1 MKNWLKTHDE
11 AIRTWYRNLSQ
22 TNRIAVAG
30 IAITVVATVVVGLL
44 SIAVAIL
51 IAVFSK
57 SPAPYRQEPPAGK
70 LTGVE
75 LVDANDGSAIPLS
88 GTNVWTLAGTNG
100 CELAADFGSTNETKK
115 AKTIVRAFSPT
126 LHSDGDLAL
135 DGFSIPCQPQATN
148 MYVVWSEKASP
159 TSEVVNVHCPV
170 SLDKMIRSAE
180 SDYRRMRFTNALHTA
195 REVWDRYEGLLKE
208 ANGKSMRFDVELT
221 AGMVKILPIL
231 IDGALADGNY
241 DEMERLAIQYDE
253 FCIGTTV
260 YARAM
265 RDIARLKRE
274 GGQLMF
280 FSPAQLREL
289 RKFDKDR
296 LREYLN
302 TLAIKGFLLP
312 VELDASR
319 KGYHAISYEGYFG
332 LRGSIRYVKSVQGF
346 GTDEKGKRLVSNRVV
361 GQWAG
366 MGRYVLIDVGEA
378 AAVAMGLPD
387 EDRVRY
393 PLAVEVAYS
402 VTPWCGLEPVKP
414 VRLRRVKLEP
424 TLAECMSEILDS
436 AAPAESAGTGGSDA
450 IPSASVP

>member
-1 MKNWLKTHDE
+1 MKFDLKRLVSKPVDWFWNLKTGDK
-11 AIRTWYRNLSQ
+11 IGL
-22 TNRIAVAG
+22 
-30 IAITVVATVVVGLL
+30 VGLL
-44 SIAVAIL
+44 IAAAALYVAYL
-51 IAVFSK
+51 QLTKKPDA
-57 SPAPYRQEPPAGK
+57 QGNPPAGK

-115 AKTIVRAFSPT
+115 AKAKTIVRYVSNT

-180 SDYRRMRFTNALHTA
+180 SDYRRMRFTNALHAA

-208 ANGKSMRFDVELT
+208 ANGKSMRFEVELT

-231 IDGALADGNY
+231 IDGALADGDY

-253 FCIGTTV
+253 FCIGATV

-378 AAVAMGLPD
+378 AAVAMGLPE

-414 VRLRRVKLEP
+414 VKLRRVKLEP

>member
-1 MKNWLKTHDE
+1 MKFDLKRLVSKPLDWFAKLGRGE
-11 AIRTWYRNLSQ
+11 K
-22 TNRIAVAG
+22 IA
-30 IAITVVATVVVGLL
+30 VVVGVITFIGVIVGILQLL
-44 SIAVAIL
+44 KPTNV
-51 IAVFSK
+51 VVK
-57 SPAPYRQEPPAGK
+57 VEQPAGK

-100 CELAADFGSTNETKK
+100 CELAADFGITNETKK
-115 AKTIVRAFSPT
+115 TKTIVRAFSHT

-135 DGFSIPCQPQATN
+135 DGFSIPYQPQATN
-148 MYVVWSEKASP
+148 KLVVWSEKANP

-170 SLDKMIRSAE
+170 SLDQLIRSAE
-180 SDYRRMRFTNALHTA
+180 SDYRRMRFTNALQTA

-231 IDGALADGNY
+231 IDGALADGDY

-289 RKFDKDR
+289 WKFDKDR

-346 GTDEKGKRLVSNRVV
+346 GTDEKGKRLVSNQVA

-366 MGRYVLIDVGEA
+366 MGRHILVDVGEA
-378 AAVAMGLPD
+378 AAVAMGLPE

-402 VTPWCGLEPVKP
+402 ATPWCGLEPVGQ
-414 VRLRRVKLEP
+414 VRIRRV
-424 TLAECMSEILDS
+424 ECPRPLGDYMKAILVDED
-436 AAPAESAGTGGSDA
+436 PKNVEDG
-450 IPSASVP
+450 IEK

>member
-1 MKNWLKTHDE
+1 MDWFAKLGRGEKIAAVVGVITFIGVIVGILQLLKP
-11 AIRTWYRNLSQ
+11 
-22 TNRIAVAG
+22 TN
-30 IAITVVATVVVGLL
+30 VVVK
-44 SIAVAIL
+44 VE
-51 IAVFSK
+51 
-57 SPAPYRQEPPAGK
+57 QPAGK
-70 LTGVE
+70 LTGVG

-100 CELAADFGSTNETKK
+100 CELAADFGMTNETKK
-115 AKTIVRAFSPT
+115 AKTIVRVVSDT

-135 DGFSIPCQPQATN
+135 DGFSIPYQPQATN
-148 MYVVWSEKASP
+148 MFVVWSEKASP

-170 SLDKMIRSAE
+170 SLDGMIRSAE
-180 SDYRRMRFTNALHTA
+180 SDYRRMRFTNALQTA
-195 REVWDRYEGLLKE
+195 RGVWDRYEGLLKE

-289 RKFDKDR
+289 WKFDKDR

-302 TLAIKGFLLP
+302 MLAIKGFLLP

-332 LRGSIRYVKSVQGF
+332 LQGCIRYVKSVQGF
-346 GTDEKGKRLVSNRVV
+346 GTGEKGERLVSNRVV
-361 GQWAG
+361 GQWSG
-366 MGRYVLIDVGEA
+366 MGRYVLVDVGEA
-378 AAVAMGLPD
+378 AAVAMGLPE

-402 VTPWCGLEPVKP
+402 VTPWCGLEPVGQ
-414 VRLRRVKLEP
+414 VRLRRV
-424 TLAECMSEILDS
+424 ECPRPLGDYMRDILVDEDPQKS
-436 AAPAESAGTGGSDA
+436 GGR
-450 IPSASVP
+450 

>member
-1 MKNWLKTHDE
+1 M
-11 AIRTWYRNLSQ
+11 
-22 TNRIAVAG
+22 RIDWKQLASKPVDWFAKLG
-30 IAITVVATVVVGLL
+30 TGEKIAVVVGLITL
-44 SIAVAIL
+44 IGVIVAIL
-51 IAVFSK
+51 QLFKPTEVVVKVEQTA
-57 SPAPYRQEPPAGK
+57 EK
-70 LTGVE
+70 LSDVG

-88 GTNVWTLAGTNG
+88 GTNVCWTLAGTNG
-100 CELAADFGSTNETKK
+100 CELAADFGTTNVTKK
-115 AKTIVRAFSPT
+115 AKTKTIVRYVANT
-126 LHSDGDLAL
+126 LHVDGDLAL
-135 DGFSIPCQPQATN
+135 DGFSIPFQPQSTN
-148 MYVVWSEKASP
+148 MFVVWSEKANP

-170 SLDKMIRSAE
+170 KLDRMIRSAA

-195 REVWDRYEGLLKE
+195 RQAWDSYEELLKE

-289 RKFDKDR
+289 WKLDKDR

-319 KGYHAISYEGYFG
+319 KGYHSISYESYFG
-332 LRGSIRYVKSVQGF
+332 LPGSIRYVKSVQGF
-346 GTDEKGKRLVSNRVV
+346 ATDEKGNRIVSNRVV

-378 AAVAMGLPD
+378 AAAAMGLPED
-387 EDRVRY
+387 DRVRY
-393 PLAVEVAYS
+393 PLAVDVGYS

-414 VRLRRVKLEP
+414 VKLRRVECPRPLGDYMKDILLDEDP
-424 TLAECMSEILDS
+424 KNAED
-436 AAPAESAGTGGSDA
+436 GVGK
-450 IPSASVP
+450 